1 MKQRL
6 EKSVLTRR
14 ALLGTAASSLVLAP
28 LLPLLA
34 RAQSASGPPLRLVL
48 MYQPHG
54 VIRGATPYEAYSW
67 LPKGDAN
74 SLTLSDTL
82 SPLEAHKS
90 RLTVIDGLDMTGGA
104 YGAPEEGPHTR
115 NTSHLW
121 SGSPLDEN
129 SKLFSREQGGGQ
141 RYFGWSLGTSIDQTI
156 AAQVGLT
163 TPFRSIE
170 AGVRTGSGSRPMN
183 RMIYKAP
190 GEPLSPEDNPK
201 ALFDRIFAGFMP
213 SAPATMDKLAAQRKS
228 VLDSVAKDLTRL
240 QGTVAVEDRQKV
252 QAHLEALRAIE
263 RRLNGFGLSCAPV
276 APPGVTDPQANDSMP
291 MVTKLQ
297 LDVLAQAL
305 ACGSTNVASIQFDRN
320 ENSPTRFTWVLPGE
334 TRGHHEISHLDEGD
348 GPDGVMRLA
357 AIQKWYA
364 TQLAYFLDR
373 LAAIPEG
380 NGTLL
385 DNTLVLW
392 GTEVAVGSTHSEQGV
407 PFILAGATSKLK
419 GGRFLQF
426 TDNTRHARLLVSV
439 ANLFGLNSVQKYG
452 TTDTGSGPMAGLG

>member
-1 MKQRL
+1 MKRSV
-6 EKSVLTRR
+6 EKSMLSRR
-14 ALLGTAASSLVLAP
+14 ALLGTAASGLAIAP

-34 RAQSASGPPLRLVL
+34 KAQSSSGPPLRLVL

-54 VIRGATPYEAYSW
+54 IIRGAAPFEAYSW
-67 LPKGDAN
+67 LPQGDQG

-90 RLTVIDGLDMTGGA
+90 KLTIIDGLDMTGGS

-129 SKLFSREQGGGQ
+129 SKLFSRDQGGMP
-141 RYFGWSLGTSIDQTI
+141 RYFGWGLGTSIDQTI
-156 AAQVGLT
+156 AAKVGLT
-163 TPFRSIE
+163 TPFQSIE
-170 AGVRTGSGSRPMN
+170 AGVRTGGGSRPMN

-190 GEPLSPEDNPK
+190 GQPLSPENNPK

-213 SAPATMDKLAAQRKS
+213 TDPASMDKLAAERKS
-228 VLDSVAKDLTRL
+228 VLDNVAKDLTRL
-240 QGTVAVEDRQKV
+240 QGTVAVEDRAKV
-252 QAHLEALRAIE
+252 QAHLDALRAIE
-263 RRLNGFGLSCAPV
+263 GRLNGFGLSCAPV
-276 APPGVTDPQANDSMP
+276 APAGVTDPTANDNMP
-291 MVTKLQ
+291 AVTKMQ
-297 LDVLAQAL
+297 MDVLAQAL
-305 ACGSTNVASIQFDRN
+305 ACGSTNVASLQMDVN
-320 ENSPTRFTWVLPGE
+320 ENSSTRFTWVLPGE

-348 GPDGVMRLA
+348 GPEGVMALA
-357 AIQKWYA
+357 KIQKWYA
-364 TQLAYFLDR
+364 SQLAYFLDR

-392 GTEVAVGSTHSEQGV
+392 GTEVAVGSTHSEQGL
-407 PFILAGATSKLK
+407 PFILAGGTSRLK
-419 GGRFLQF
+419 AGRFLKF

-439 ANLFGLNSVQKYG
+439 ANQFGLDLTTYG
-452 TTDTGSGPMAGLG
+452 TTDTGSGPLPGLT